1 MSRQHLR
8 ARLLLA
14 GYTQE
19 RLADELGVT
28 QSAVSRV
35 LSGQSKSARIAQRIA
50 QIAGIPARRIGGIET
65 RRAA

>member
-1 MSRQHLR
+1 MSTLIR

-35 LSGQSKSARIAQRIA
+35 LNGQSKSQRIERRIAELTRI
-50 QIAGIPARRIGGIET
+50 QT
-65 RRAA
+65 RRAVVAADRRAA